1 MSQMTITQIE
11 SKLIYFSILE
21 IIFTDKYIKSW
32 KQQTIFI
39 VLENA
44 SAAES

>member
-1 MSQMTITQIE
+1 MSHITITQIE
-11 SKLIYFSILE
+11 SKMIYFSILE
-21 IIFTDKYIKSW
+21 IIFIDKYIKSW
-32 KQQTIFI
+32 KQQHIIT